1 MYEMMGHNMDRTILL
16 SFSASAICFLIIYF
30 LKMPMLN
37 AIFMMVAILASNCAA
52 SMLWSK
58 YCPSLR
64 DTGMVSSATGFL
76 DFISY
81 MSASVSSILFAN
93 AVTDIGWGKLI
104 LIWFALMLFGVLLEL
119 PYKKIF
125 KNNIKKADV

>member
-1 MYEMMGHNMDRTILL
+1 M
-16 SFSASAICFLIIYF
+16 
-30 LKMPMLN
+30 
-37 AIFMMVAILASNCAA
+37 
-52 SMLWSK
+52 
-58 YCPSLR
+58 
-64 DTGMVSSATGFL
+64 

-93 AVTDIGWGKLI
+93 AVTDIGLGKLI